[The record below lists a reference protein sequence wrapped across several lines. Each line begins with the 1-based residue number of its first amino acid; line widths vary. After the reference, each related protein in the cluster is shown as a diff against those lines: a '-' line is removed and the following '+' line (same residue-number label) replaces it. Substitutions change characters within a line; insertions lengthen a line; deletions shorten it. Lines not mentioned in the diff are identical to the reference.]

1 VTIIRT
7 LTGDIDGSELG
18 ATLCHEHLLTG
29 PPSWAVASDPD
40 LLLDDPE
47 RAVEELGGFEAA
59 GGGALVEMTT
69 IDYGRDAAALLAVA
83 RRSRVHVIAATGFQ
97 KGTYYPEGLEKTP
110 VGQLAARMIADL
122 TEGMDDTGARAGVI
136 KFGTCRTDDLQDD
149 ERHVLAAVAAAQ
161 LETHAPI
168 STHTQAGTLG
178 DKQIERFVDAGV
190 PAGSVLIGHVD
201 RNLDFGYLRAIAQ
214 TGAWLGFDHWTKSKY
229 AEDDDRVTTI
239 MRLLEEGHDRILVSG
254 DLGRPSYQL
263 AYGGTPGFTG
273 ILHTVRHRLGDE
285 LADLLLIANPA
296 RFFAFDPVQPI
307 DAEGTSA

>member
-18 ATLCHEHLLTG
+18 VTLCHEHLLTG

-40 LLLDDPE
+40 LLLDDPD
-47 RAVEELGGFEAA
+47 RAVEELGSYEAA

-83 RRSRVHVIAATGFQ
+83 KRSRVHVIAATGFQ

-110 VGQLAARMIADL
+110 VEQLAARMIADL

-149 ERHVLAAVAAAQ
+149 ERHVLAAVSAAQ
-161 LETHAPI
+161 LRTGAPI

-190 PAGSVLIGHVD
+190 PADSVLIGHVD

-229 AEDDDRVTTI
+229 AEDDDRVANI
-239 MRLLEEGHDRILVSG
+239 ERLLEEGHDRILVSG

-263 AYGGTPGFTG
+263 AHGGTPGFAG
-273 ILHTVRHRLGDE
+273 IVQTVRRRLGDE
-285 LADLLLIANPA
+285 LADRFLVTNPA
-296 RFFAFDPVQPI
+296 RFFAFDPERTR
-307 DAEGTSA
+307 A